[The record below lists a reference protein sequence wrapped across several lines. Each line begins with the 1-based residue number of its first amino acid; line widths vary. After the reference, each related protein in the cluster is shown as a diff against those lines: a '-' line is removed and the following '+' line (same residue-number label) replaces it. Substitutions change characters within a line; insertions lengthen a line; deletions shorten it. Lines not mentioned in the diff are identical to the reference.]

1 MHIVMRQAQKRD
13 SVSQKSHDQRFVKT
27 ICVMNS
33 PEMKS
38 FAPFLCA
45 TFQEAH
51 QVVESVPL

>member
-13 SVSQKSHDQRFVKT
+13 SISQKLHDQHFVKT
-27 ICVMNS
+27 ICVKNS

-51 QVVESVPL
+51 